1 MKDLTRFP
9 SKKVATISAP
19 TIVYKST
26 ASPHPPQVL
35 NIIDLKIFTNLID
48 EKWWLTIVFNFL
60 FSKYE

>member
-19 TIVYKST
+19 TVKST

-35 NIIDLKIFTNLID
+35 NIIDLKIFTNLIH
-48 EKWWLTIVFNFL
+48 EKWWLTVVFNFL